1 MKKCIC
7 DIETDG
13 VENCKHIWCCVC
25 RDVDTDVIT
34 IFREGD
40 DGKAR
45 EFLEIMIGLLVITLF
60 LLIDFG
66 LRNFGMLISLLI
78 MSLILWYWLG

>member
-25 RDVDTDVIT
+25 RDVYTDVIT

-40 DGKAR
+40 DEK
-45 EFLEIMIGLLVITLF
+45 LE
-60 LLIDFG
+60 
-66 LRNFGMLISLLI
+66 NF
-78 MSLILWYWLG
+78 